1 MRQLF
6 GVLAAFALLSLST
19 GCATV
24 INGTTQKVQV
34 ASRPSGATVT
44 VLPERTTFVT
54 PGEVELARKKTH
66 TLVFELACF
75 APATSYLDRRMSQVV
90 HGNLILGGL
99 IGLLVDIDSG
109 GAFKLVPSPVHVT
122 LEPLPA
128 PADGASQRCP
138 PAGGL
143 AGAEP

>member
-1 MRQLF
+1 MKRF
-6 GVLAAFALLSLST
+6 GLLGALALLVLGA

-24 INGTTQKVQV
+24 INGKMQTVKVE
-34 ASRPSGATVT
+34 SRPSGATVT

-54 PGEVELARKKTH
+54 PGEVELARKQTH

-99 IGLLVDIDSG
+99 IGLLIDIDSG
-109 GAFKLVPSPVHVT
+109 GAFKLAPSPVHVT
-122 LEPLPA
+122 LEPLSPPAAAPQRCA
-128 PADGASQRCP
+128 PAGD
-138 PAGGL
+138 L